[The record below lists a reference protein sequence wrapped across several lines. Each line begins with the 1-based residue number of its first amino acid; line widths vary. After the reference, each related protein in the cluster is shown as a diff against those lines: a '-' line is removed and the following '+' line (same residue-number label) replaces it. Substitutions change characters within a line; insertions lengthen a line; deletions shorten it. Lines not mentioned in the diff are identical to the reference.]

1 MPSLSVVDHEVFE
14 RYAGLSLPRHV
25 SYPMPTWWRD
35 VEPDEAAAI
44 RTDAAGQTPAR
55 DLSLYLHLP
64 FCEALCKF
72 CACNRT
78 ILRKS
83 AKDADARTTGY
94 LSALEQ
100 EIGWIASL
108 EGAQRPVREIHWGGG
123 TPTYLSCT
131 DIERIH
137 SALTD
142 AFNVADDVEISIE
155 IDPRV
160 TSLEQLKLLRRLG
173 FSRVSLGVQDF
184 DERVQKHIH
193 RIQPYEMVA
202 ACVDNCRDLGFVSVN
217 FDLIYGMP
225 YQTLQTV
232 TDMIDRTITLSP
244 DRIAYYHYAQIPQK
258 IATQRGM
265 HHEQMPDSQSK
276 LAMFLEAVERFTSA
290 GYEFVGLDHFA
301 KRDEMLV
308 QAMRDGTINRNFQG
322 MTTGADL
329 DLIGL
334 GSSSISQFVG
344 FAYLQ
349 NIRDPAA
356 YAERIH
362 GNIDPALR
370 GARLTTDDRL
380 RQSVIHQLYCYAQVR
395 PSRIEEQFDIRFQDY
410 FADELARLQSLEADG
425 LIEIENDGTITLT
438 FPLGRVLMRNV
449 AAVFDA
455 YVHANAYR
463 LGEQHAFSTSA

>member
-1 MPSLSVVDHEVFE
+1 MQPFSLVAEIL
-14 RYAGLSLPRHV
+14 AQA
-25 SYPMPTWWRD
+25 RD
-35 VEPDEAAAI
+35 V
-44 RTDAAGQTPAR
+44 
-55 DLSLYLHLP
+55 
-64 FCEALCKF
+64 
-72 CACNRT
+72 
-78 ILRKS
+78 
-83 AKDADARTTGY
+83 
-94 LSALEQ
+94 
-100 EIGWIASL
+100 
-108 EGAQRPVREIHWGGG
+108 
-123 TPTYLSCT
+123 
-131 DIERIH
+131 
-137 SALTD
+137 
-142 AFNVADDVEISIE
+142 
-155 IDPRV
+155 
-160 TSLEQLKLLRRLG
+160 G
-173 FSRVSLGVQDF
+173 F
-184 DERVQKHIH
+184 E
-193 RIQPYEMVA
+193 
-202 ACVDNCRDLGFVSVN
+202 SVN

-225 YQTLQTV
+225 YQTP
-232 TDMIDRTITLSP
+232 DTIRDVVDKTIALGP

-265 HHEQMPDSQSK
+265 HHEQMPDSQTK
-276 LAMFLEAVERFTSA
+276 LAMFLEAVDRFTCA

-334 GSSSISQFVG
+334 GSSSISQFVR

-362 GNIDPALR
+362 SNLDPALR
-370 GARLTTDDRL
+370 GARLTTDDRV
-380 RQSVIHQLYCYAQVR
+380 RQSVIRQLYCYAQVR

-425 LIEIENDGTITLT
+425 LIEVENDGTITLT

-455 YVHANAYR
+455 YVQADAYR